1 MAIDTRK
8 VILAAVEAA
17 LDDVMS
23 AAKPEPRRGRSRMP
37 AGKAVLLGAGAV
49 TVARL
54 ATSPRGR
61 QLVDSVQGRLA
72 DYVEDGASSRS

>member
-37 AGKAVLLGAGAV
+37 AGRAVLIGAGVV
-49 TVARL
+49 TAARF
-54 ATSPRGR
+54 ATSSRAR
-61 QLVDSVQGRLA
+61 QVLESAQQRLA
-72 DYVEDGASSRS
+72 DYVEEAS

>member
-23 AAKPEPRRGRSRMP
+23 AAKPEPRRGQSRMP
-37 AGKAVLLGAGAV
+37 AGRAVLLGAGVMTA
-49 TVARL
+49 ARF
-54 ATSPRGR
+54 ATSGRGR
-61 QLVDSVQGRLA
+61 QLVESVQGRLA
-72 DYVEDGASSRS
+72 EYVEDGASSRG